1 MKIESLTPEQTARFG
16 EYVDKCVA
24 IGMNTDKVDLDNAK
38 LAICKAYRL
47 AGLKEPTTFH
57 VVDSPIAAVEF
68 IQTLDPSKGK
78 GDILN
83 EMCFGSMDISWL
95 SFYKYF
101 IEVVGLDLEKITGV
115 LELTNYT
122 GWYNVYED
130 VVVFQHRPEFIK
142 MDDNSRLHCEN
153 GPAIRY
159 RDGYSLYSWHGT
171 RIPSEWI
178 ENKASLTPEIALTW
192 SNIEQRRCAAEILGW
207 DNVIRQLNHVV
218 IDEDGDPEIGTLIE
232 VDIPEIGREKFLRV
246 KCGTGRMFCIPVPPD
261 MKTAIEAQA
270 WTWDLTVEDFGVGPE
285 IRT

>member
-1 MKIESLTPEQTARFG
+1 MKIKSLTPEQTARFG
-16 EYVDKCVA
+16 EYVEKCIA
-24 IGMNTDKVDLDNAK
+24 IGLNTDEVDLDNAK
-38 LAICKAYRL
+38 LAMCKAYRI
-47 AGLKEPTTFH
+47 AGLKEPTQFH
-57 VVDSPIAAVEF
+57 VVDSPTAAIDL
-68 IQTLDPSKGK
+68 IQTLDPSKK
-78 GDILN
+78 KIDILN
-83 EMCFGSMDISWL
+83 EMCFGSMDISWI

-101 IEVVGLDLEKITGV
+101 NEVVGLELEKITGL
-115 LELTNYT
+115 LELTQHT
-122 GWYNVYED
+122 GWYNAYED
-130 VVVFQHRPEFIK
+130 VVVFQHRPEYIK
-142 MDDNSRLHCEN
+142 MDDTNRLHCEN

-159 RDGYSLYSWHGT
+159 RDGYSIYSWHGT

-178 ENKASLTPEIALTW
+178 ENKKSLTPEIALTW

-207 DNVIRQLNHVV
+207 DNVIQQLNSVV
-218 IDEDGDPEIGTLIE
+218 IDEDGDPEIGTLLE

>member
-16 EYVDKCVA
+16 EYVEKCIA
-24 IGMNTDKVDLDNAK
+24 IGLNTDEVDLDNAK
-38 LAICKAYRL
+38 LAMCKAYRL
-47 AGLKEPTTFH
+47 AGLKEPTQFH
-57 VVDSPIAAVEF
+57 VVDSPTAAIDL
-68 IQTLDPSKGK
+68 IQTLDPSKK
-78 GDILN
+78 KSDILN
-83 EMCFGSMDISWL
+83 EMCFGSMDISWI

-101 IEVVGLDLEKITGV
+101 IEVVGLDLEKITGL
-115 LELTNYT
+115 LELTQHT
-122 GWYNVYED
+122 GWYNAYED
-130 VVVFQHRPEFIK
+130 VVVFQHRPEYIK
-142 MDDNSRLHCEN
+142 MDDTNRLHCEN

-159 RDGYSLYSWHGT
+159 RDGYSVYSWHGT

-178 ENKASLTPEIALTW
+178 ENKKSLTPEIALTW

-207 DNVIRQLNHVV
+207 DNVIQQLNSVV
-218 IDEDGDPEIGTLIE
+218 IDEDGDPEIGTLLE

>member
-16 EYVDKCVA
+16 EYVDKCIA

-38 LAICKAYRL
+38 LAVCKAYRL
-47 AGLKEPTTFH
+47 ADLKEPTTFH

-68 IQTLDPSKGK
+68 IQTLDPSKSK
-78 GDILN
+78 SDILN
-83 EMCFGSMDISWL
+83 EMCFGSMDISWI

-101 IEVVGLDLEKITGV
+101 IEVVGLDLEKIGG
-115 LELTNYT
+115 LHDLTYHT
-122 GWYNVYED
+122 GWYNAYED
-130 VVVFQHRPEFIK
+130 VVVFQHRPEYIK
-142 MDDNSRLHCEN
+142 MDDTNRLHCEN

-207 DNVIRQLNHVV
+207 DNVIRQLNHIV
-218 IDEDGDPEIGTLIE
+218 IDEDGDPEIGTLLE

>member
-16 EYVDKCVA
+16 EYVEKCIA
-24 IGMNTDKVDLDNAK
+24 IGLNTDEVDLDNAK
-38 LAICKAYRL
+38 LSMCKAYRL
-47 AGLKEPTTFH
+47 AGLKEPTQFH
-57 VVDSPIAAVEF
+57 VVDSPTAAIDL
-68 IQTLDPSKGK
+68 IQTLDPSKK
-78 GDILN
+78 KSDILN
-83 EMCFGSMDISWL
+83 EMCFGSMDISWI

-101 IEVVGLDLEKITGV
+101 IEVVGLDLEKITGL
-115 LELTNYT
+115 LELTQHT
-122 GWYNVYED
+122 GWYNAYED
-130 VVVFQHRPEFIK
+130 VVVFQHRPEYIK
-142 MDDNSRLHCEN
+142 MDDTNRLHCEN

-159 RDGYSLYSWHGT
+159 RDGYSVYSWHGT

-178 ENKASLTPEIALTW
+178 ENKKSLTPEIALTW

-207 DNVIRQLNHVV
+207 DNVIQQLNSVV
-218 IDEDGDPEIGTLIE
+218 IDEDGDPEIGTLLE
-232 VDIPEIGREKFLRV
+232 VDIPEIGRERFLRV

>member
-16 EYVDKCVA
+16 EYVDKCIA
-24 IGMNTDKVDLDNAK
+24 IGMNTDKVDLENAK
-38 LAICKAYRL
+38 LAVCKAYRL

-68 IQTLDPSKGK
+68 IQTLDPSKSK
-78 GDILN
+78 RDILN
-83 EMCFGSMDISWL
+83 EMCFGSMDISWI

-101 IEVVGLDLEKITGV
+101 IEVVGLDLEKISG
-115 LELTNYT
+115 LLDLTYHT
-122 GWYNVYED
+122 GWYNAYED
-130 VVVFQHRPEFIK
+130 VVVFQHRPEYIK
-142 MDDNSRLHCEN
+142 MDDTNRLHCEN

-159 RDGYSLYSWHGT
+159 RDGYSVYSWHGT
-171 RIPSEWI
+171 RIPAEWL

-207 DNVIRQLNHVV
+207 DNVIRQLNPVV
-218 IDEDGDPEIGTLIE
+218 LDEDGDPEIGTLLE

-246 KCGTGRMFCIPVPPD
+246 KCGTGRMFCIPVPPN

-270 WTWDLTVEDFGVGPE
+270 WTWDLSVEDFGVGPE

>member
-16 EYVDKCVA
+16 EYVDKCIA

-38 LAICKAYRL
+38 LAVCKAYRL
-47 AGLKEPTTFH
+47 ADLKEPTTFH

-78 GDILN
+78 SDILN
-83 EMCFGSMDISWL
+83 EMCFGSMDISWI

-101 IEVVGLDLEKITGV
+101 IEVVGLDLPKIGG
-115 LELTNYT
+115 LHDLTYHT
-122 GWYNVYED
+122 GWYNAYED
-130 VVVFQHRPEFIK
+130 VVVFQHRPEYIK
-142 MDDNSRLHCEN
+142 MDDTNRLHCEN

-207 DNVIRQLNHVV
+207 DNVIRQLNHIV
-218 IDEDGDPEIGTLIE
+218 IDEDGDPEIGTLLE